1 MGRMSVGVSRRLR
14 WGCFSLA
21 AAVTLIAV
29 TTDPADARG
38 RRRHFV
44 KRTGMSASASYTP
57 AYAAIVVDAKTGSVL
72 HQAAPDAQRHPA
84 SLTKIMTLYLLF
96 ERLEA
101 GKIALDTEMPVSE
114 EAASQAPTK
123 LGVKT
128 GQTLKVEDAIKGLV
142 TKSANDAAVVVAE
155 ALGGSQDDFAEMMT
169 RKARAIGMA
178 NTTYRNASGLPND
191 QQITTARDQALLGI
205 AIQQRFPKYYRY
217 FSLASFVYRGS
228 AMRNH
233 NHLLGKVEGVDGI
246 KTGYTN
252 ASGFNLVTSV
262 KRGYRHIV
270 AVVLGGRSARS
281 RDARMKDLIEENIA
295 SASAKPGMTLA
306 AETPSLPPSPAPV
319 AKETKQG
326 IKQEAKAPAKPE
338 SKPEVATVSEAESA
352 PVMAVPVFAPPA
364 AEATAA
370 IPGATDAPIKPVKVK
385 TFAVK
390 LVPSKTNNA
399 PINALPPAAAEPAQD
414 PATTKSVRTAYA
426 GTPPEAELPAL
437 AAMPAPMRAPDTV
450 VAPVTPRGTPVGKLQ
465 TASIKPDDIAVASVP
480 SKPSTTRG
488 GWAIQI
494 GAYED
499 EGEAKGKITTAKG
512 RVSTLFHKA
521 EAYIERTIKG
531 AKTYYRARFAG
542 FDRDQAQTTCK
553 KLKRNDIECM
563 ALKL

>member
-1 MGRMSVGVSRRLR
+1 MPERSNKTGDSRIMGRMSVGASRRLR
-14 WGCFSLA
+14 WGCLSLA
-21 AAVTLIAV
+21 AAVTLCAV
-29 TTDPADARG
+29 ATDPADARG

-72 HQAAPDAQRHPA
+72 HQAAPDGLRHPA

-101 GKIALDTEMPVSE
+101 GKITLDTEMPVSE

-123 LGVKT
+123 LGLRP
-128 GQTLKVEDAIKGLV
+128 GQTLKVDDAIKGLV
-142 TKSANDAAVVVAE
+142 TKSANDAAVVVSE
-155 ALGGSQDDFAEMMT
+155 ALGGTQSEFAEMMT
-169 RKARAIGMA
+169 RKARALGMS

-191 QQITTARDQALLGI
+191 EQITTARDQALLGI

-217 FSLASFVYRGS
+217 FSLASFVYHGS

-295 SASAKPGMTLA
+295 SASAKPTMTLA
-306 AETPSLPPSPAPV
+306 AEAPSLPPSPAAV
-319 AKETKQG
+319 AKQ
-326 IKQEAKAPAKPE
+326 E
-338 SKPEVATVSEAESA
+338 SKPGRPEPIVSEAEGA
-352 PVMAVPVFAPPA
+352 PANPSPVFAQPA
-364 AEATAA
+364 AETAA
-370 IPGATDAPIKPVKVK
+370 IPGAPDAPIKPVKVK

-390 LVPSKTNNA
+390 LVPSKTTNA
-399 PINALPPAAAEPAQD
+399 PINAPAPAAAEPSQD
-414 PATTKSVRTAYA
+414 PATTRSVRTAYA
-426 GTPPEAELPAL
+426 ATPPEAELPAL
-437 AAMPAPMRAPDTV
+437 AAMPLRAKAPDTV
-450 VAPVTPRGTPVGKLQ
+450 VAPVTPRAAPVGKLQ
-465 TASIKPDDIAVASVP
+465 TAAIKSDDIAVASVP

-499 EGEAKGKITTAKG
+499 EGEAKGKITNAKG
-512 RVSTLFHKA
+512 RISTLFHKA
-521 EAYIERTIKG
+521 EAYIERTVKG
-531 AKTYYRARFAG
+531 AKTYYRARFGG
-542 FDRDQAQTTCK
+542 FDRDQAQATCK
-553 KLKRNDIECM
+553 KLKRDDIECM